1 VEFFEL
7 FVSDK
12 PKTLQR
18 LDIDNNNM
26 KTKLR
31 LGVCMASLLTAFQLQ
46 AEITMKPF
54 ATIETPNASQKLEW
68 TNIVA
73 LGSGR
78 PDGGLV
84 QDTDGTFFGTTE
96 SGGAN
101 LAGTLYSISPSGTY
115 SLLHSFGISDGY
127 NPWGTPTI
135 VGDTIYGNTTIGGT
149 GAAGSG
155 TIWKSAKDGSGFQVV
170 YYFYGSNGISPF
182 GKLLSVSNLIYG
194 TCYGGGNTNR
204 GTIFCITTNGTRQWV
219 TSFTTSDG
227 KYPRAGLSLVNVNG
241 TNYLFGTTANGGSN
255 DLGAVFRIGLDG
267 NGLTILHHFTNNTQ
281 GMVPMEGL
289 TLGQD
294 GWFYSTTEGSNSY
307 TRGTFFKIHPQDSS
321 FVTITNFTESTA
333 VRPQG
338 MTKGRDCM
346 YATTY
351 YGGTSRTGAVYR
363 VGYDASV
370 TLAYEFTGASDNSAQ
385 PNTLVLGQDGAFYT
399 VCRHL
404 GSPPE
409 QVGRL
414 DIPQNPYVESI
425 AFRCTNTIV
434 SVATSVGQVITLQ
447 YKTNVLDS
455 WIDVG
460 TTTATNGYAAFTL
473 PANSARYRS
482 FYHVAVSVDGILS
495 TYADALK
502 HGYKFPETVS
512 LSQLDD
518 SCKPVL
524 NPCTNC
530 PPSDPPSFP

>member
-1 VEFFEL
+1 M
-7 FVSDK
+7 
-12 PKTLQR
+12 T
-18 LDIDNNNM
+18 
-26 KTKLR
+26 
-31 LGVCMASLLTAFQLQ
+31 SLLTAFQLQ
-46 AEITMKPF
+46 AGITMKPF
-54 ATIETPNASQKLEW
+54 ATIDTPNASQKLDW

-84 QDTDGTFFGTTE
+84 QDTDGAFFGVTE
-96 SGGAN
+96 SGGTN
-101 LAGTLYSISPSGTY
+101 LVGTLYSISPSGTY

-135 VGDTIYGNTTIGGT
+135 VGNTIYGNTTIGGT
-149 GAAGSG
+149 GVSGSG

-182 GKLLSVSNLIYG
+182 GRVLGVDNLLYG
-194 TCYGGGNTNR
+194 TCYGGGSQNR
-204 GTIFCITTNGTRQWV
+204 GTIYCITTNGTSQWV
-219 TSFTTSDG
+219 KSFTSSDG
-227 KYPRAGLSLVNVNG
+227 KYPRARLTLVKVDG

-267 NGLTILHHFTNNTQ
+267 NGLTIIHNFTNNTQ

-294 GWFYSTTEGSNSY
+294 GWLYSTTEGSNSF
-307 TRGTFFKIHPQDSS
+307 TRGTFFKIHPKDSS
-321 FVTITNFTESTA
+321 FVTITNFTENIA

-338 MTKGRDCM
+338 MTKGQDCM
-346 YATTY
+346 YVATY

-363 VGYDASV
+363 VGYDTSV
-370 TLAYEFTGASDNSAQ
+370 TLAYEFTGGSNDSSQ
-385 PNTLVLGQDGAFYT
+385 PNTLILGNDGAFYT

-414 DIPQNPYVESI
+414 DIPQNPYIESI
-425 AFRCTNTIV
+425 ALRCTNTVV

-447 YKTNVLDS
+447 YRTNVTDS

-460 TTTATNGYAAFTL
+460 TVTATNKYATFTL
-473 PANSARYRS
+473 PSYSARNSSYYR
-482 FYHVAVSVDGILS
+482 AGISVEGIPGSYAAALS
-495 TYADALK
+495 
-502 HGYKFPETVS
+502 HGYLFPETIS
-512 LSQLDD
+512 LYQLDE
-518 SCKPVL
+518 SCRPVFT
-524 NPCTNC
+524 PCTNC
-530 PPSDPPSFP
+530 PPSDPPGFP